1 MRSSRSMQRGSAS
14 AIVRLPSWMAMSP
27 SGSGSAP
34 MPTMTSFSERY
45 KLSRR
50 TTACSRRPSAAAD
63 AGRSAH
69 QRQNGGRM
77 AVRRPV
83 VILVLMLLVLPG
95 LVLHASGKP
104 ITTMAHGPKGNVEF
118 ETLTLSASDFWD
130 GVKTGQRV
138 TISGEL
144 LLPKAEG
151 RVPVVVLSH
160 GGGGVGRA
168 EDTWAR
174 ELRSQGIAV
183 FVVDSLTGRGI
194 RKFPPETELSRAG
207 QVYDVYQA
215 LALLSTHPRV
225 DPGRIALMGG
235 SRGGGLSLLAAMMRS
250 LKAQAPANLA
260 FRGYLA
266 LYPSIIA
273 TLDYGKLAS
282 RPIRLFTGTLDE
294 ATSITTVR
302 GFAEKQRADGA
313 DVKLFEYEGAHHA
326 FDNPDFRAPLV
337 ATIRNT
343 SFTVLYHPQAHSKV
357 TKDVKAT
364 LAEVFAKP

>member
-1 MRSSRSMQRGSAS
+1 
-14 AIVRLPSWMAMSP
+14 MA
-27 SGSGSAP
+27 G
-34 MPTMTSFSERY
+34 
-45 KLSRR
+45 
-50 TTACSRRPSAAAD
+50 
-63 AGRSAH
+63 
-69 QRQNGGRM
+69 
-77 AVRRPV
+77 RRPV
-83 VILVLMLLVLPG
+83 VILALTLLVLPE
-95 LVLHASGKP
+95 LVLHATGKP
-104 ITTMAHGPKGNVEF
+104 ITTMAHGPKGDVEF
-118 ETLTLSASDFWD
+118 ETLTLNASDFWD

-144 LLPKAEG
+144 LLPKGEG

-183 FVVDSLTGRGI
+183 FVVDSFTGRGI
-194 RKFPPETELSRAG
+194 KKFPPETELSRAG

-215 LALLSTHPRV
+215 LALLATHPRV

-235 SRGGGLSLLAAMMRS
+235 SRGGGLSLLAAMTRS
-250 LKAQAPANLA
+250 LKAQAPANLEFCA
-260 FRGYLA
+260 YLA
-266 LYPSIIA
+266 LYPSINA
-273 TLDYGKLAS
+273 TLDYGKVAS

-302 GFAEKQRADGA
+302 GFAEKQRAGGA

-337 ATIRNT
+337 ATIGNT
-343 SFTVLYHPQAHSKV
+343 SFTVLYHAQAHAKV